1 MDAAAAGATVSGAM
15 NVFVLTT
22 GRSGSLT
29 FAEACRHITNYT
41 TGHETR
47 VGLVGEA
54 RLAYPDDH
62 IEIDNRL
69 AWFLGRLQEAFGD
82 RAFYVHLR
90 RDHEATAASHVK
102 RWNKPAMQS
111 YRKGILWD
119 VDPETDR
126 LALARDL
133 NLTMNSNIELYLRD
147 KSKVMGID
155 IETAGQSFPTFW
167 QAIGAE
173 GDLQAALAELSVK
186 HHEGTARRTTP
197 RAGDLSQAS
206 EPSKDSA
213 GTFRLTEQ
221 TSRLARLLRRG

>member
-1 MDAAAAGATVSGAM
+1 M

-47 VGLVGEA
+47 VGLVGKA
-54 RLAYPDDH
+54 RLAYPDRH

-69 AWFLGRLQEAFGD
+69 AWFLGRLETAFGD
-82 RAFYVHLR
+82 EAFYVHLR
-90 RDHEATAASHVK
+90 RDDEATAASHVK

-119 VDPETDR
+119 VDPATER

-133 NLTMNSNIELYLRD
+133 NLTMNSNIELFLRD
-147 KSKVMGID
+147 KSRVMRID
-155 IETAGQSFPTFW
+155 IETASGTFPAFW
-167 QAIGAE
+167 EAINAE
-173 GDLQAALAELSVK
+173 GDLEAALAELPVR
-186 HHEGTARRTTP
+186 HHEGTAPRTTP
-197 RAGDLSQAS
+197 RPGSTSQAPKAAKAS
-206 EPSKDSA
+206 GGATGSGRGKGRS
-213 GTFRLTEQ
+213 
-221 TSRLARLLRRG
+221 SRLARLLGRR

>member
-1 MDAAAAGATVSGAM
+1 M

-29 FAEACRHITNYT
+29 FAEACRHISNYT

-54 RLAYPDDH
+54 RLAYPDQH

-69 AWFLGRLQEAFGD
+69 AWFLGRLDRAFGD
-82 RAFYVHLR
+82 EAFYVHLR
-90 RDHEATAASHVK
+90 RDDEATAASHVK

-133 NLTMNSNIELYLRD
+133 NLTMNSNIELFLRD
-147 KSKVMGID
+147 KSRTMGID
-155 IETAGQSFPTFW
+155 IETATASFPAFW
-167 QAIGAE
+167 DAIGAE
-173 GDLQAALAELSVK
+173 GDLEAALAELTVR
-186 HHEGTARRTTP
+186 HHEGTAQRTTP
-197 RAGDLSQAS
+197 RPGSATGAARAAQAPSGPTGSDREAGRS
-206 EPSKDSA
+206 
-213 GTFRLTEQ
+213 
-221 TSRLARLLRRG
+221 SRLARLLGRG

>member
-1 MDAAAAGATVSGAM
+1 M

-29 FAEACRHITNYT
+29 FAEACRHISNYT

-54 RLAYPDDH
+54 RLAYPDQH

-69 AWFLGRLQEAFGD
+69 AWFLGRLERTFGD
-82 RAFYVHLR
+82 EAFYVHLR
-90 RDHEATAASHVK
+90 RDEEATAASHVK

-133 NLTMNSNIELYLRD
+133 NLTMNSNIELFLRD
-147 KSKVMGID
+147 KSRTMGID
-155 IETAGQSFPTFW
+155 IETAPSSFPAFW
-167 QAIGAE
+167 EAIGAE
-173 GDLQAALAELSVK
+173 GDLEAALAELTVR
-186 HHEGTARRTTP
+186 HHEGTAQRTTP
-197 RAGDLSQAS
+197 RPGSTPGATKSTTSPTGAS
-206 EPSKDSA
+206 
-213 GTFRLTEQ
+213 GTARRDHRS
-221 TSRLARLLRRG
+221 SRLARLLGRS

>member
-1 MDAAAAGATVSGAM
+1 M

-54 RLAYPDDH
+54 RLAYPDRH

-69 AWFLGRLQEAFGD
+69 AWFLGRMEQAFGD
-82 RAFYVHLR
+82 EAFYVHLL
-90 RDHEATAASHVK
+90 RDDEATAASHAK

-111 YRKGILWD
+111 YRKGLLWD

-126 LALARDL
+126 LAVAHDL
-133 NLTMNSNIELYLRD
+133 ILTMNSNIESYLRG
-147 KSKVMGID
+147 KSRTMCID
-155 IETAGQSFPTFW
+155 IETAPSTFPEFW
-167 QAIGAE
+167 EAIGAA
-173 GDLQAALAELSVK
+173 GDLEAALAEFSVK
-186 HHEGTARRTTP
+186 HHEGTAGRATP
-197 RAGDLSQAS
+197 RPGSHAHGPQRTRGTRGTRGTAGAASQS
-206 EPSKDSA
+206 PRSS
-213 GTFRLTEQ
+213 L
-221 TSRLARLLRRG
+221 LARLLRRG